1 MAPTQQATPV
11 YSAHEPSRIMEKTC
25 RAWPLLQTE
34 GVSRPKVE
42 RKKKEEEESKPG
54 KHRIHSAPWSPALWS
69 QRKHPLTAWCSNLM
83 WSKQTVEP
91 DLCKSLQ
98 KLEVC
103 FCHIWVSRGR
113 RGSSLIFL
121 GRFQK
126 TAKGFNQK
134 EAKVFFL

>member
-1 MAPTQQATPV
+1 MAQPKCKTRASSSDSILSVPKYTHVIGPPCK
-11 YSAHEPSRIMEKTC
+11 YLRRAKERLGGELRSRVPISSYAC
-25 RAWPLLQTE
+25 QTE

-98 KLEVC
+98 KLEVRC
-103 FCHIWVSRGR
+103 ILH
-113 RGSSLIFL
+113 
-121 GRFQK
+121 
-126 TAKGFNQK
+126 
-134 EAKVFFL
+134 